1 MGVVYRAEDTL
12 LGRHVALKFLPDE
25 FIQDK
30 LALERFTREARASAA
45 LNHPNICTIHE
56 IGSHEGRPF
65 IVMELLEGQ
74 NLKHRIGGKPVPF
87 YDLLEL
93 AVQIADALDAAHS
106 KGIVHRDIKPAN
118 IFVTT
123 RNQVKILDFG
133 LAKLSPSLSAYAAEG
148 LSALPTAGVGGEPLT
163 SPGLALGTVNYMS
176 PEQARGEELDA
187 RTDLFSVGAV
197 LFEMATGQLAF
208 KGSTPPVVFSS
219 ILGGPV
225 PVALKLNPDL
235 PEPFVQLM
243 SKALERDRSLRY
255 QTASDL
261 RADLQRLKRDSQS
274 AVTAAVAR
282 AAVSSLGVL
291 PFENSRSDPDT
302 EYLCDGLTESII
314 YSLSQL
320 PQLRVM
326 ARSTMFRYKGKDVD
340 PQAVGRELNVQAVL
354 TGRAAQHGDAL
365 VIGTELVNA
374 ADGAQ
379 LWGERYNRKFS
390 EILEIQEEI
399 AREISSKL
407 RLRLTGEEQKK
418 LARRYT
424 ENTYAYQLYLKG
436 RYYWSQRT
444 GDGMKKALQSFQ
456 AAVEA
461 DPLYAMAYAGLAD
474 GFLLLGSF
482 SYLPPDIACQ
492 KARAVISKALE
503 IDDTLAEAHASSGFL
518 SFFFEWDWQKAETE
532 FRRCIELNPEY
543 ATGHEWY
550 GLSRMLLGKVDQ
562 ADAELKM
569 ALAEEPLS
577 LAVNWSLG
585 FNLHLTRRYQEAIAQ
600 YRKTMDLDPNFALPH
615 AYLGMVLVETGQLE
629 EAVAEIQTAVRLS
642 GSAGYY
648 VAFLGYALGR
658 AGKTEEALR
667 ILADLNERSKQ
678 QYVGPYSLGRIYAG
692 LNDNE
697 GMLDCLEKT
706 VAARSSDAV
715 WLRTDPTFDAV
726 RSEPRFLELMRR
738 IGFSK

>member
-1 MGVVYRAEDTL
+1 MGVVYRAEDTI

-25 FIQDK
+25 VSNDK
-30 LALERFTREARASAA
+30 LALERFTREARAAAA
-45 LNHPNICTIHE
+45 LNHPNICTIHQ

-65 IVMELLEGQ
+65 IAMEMLEGQ
-74 NLKHRIGGKPVPF
+74 TLKHRIGGKPLPF
-87 YDLLEL
+87 SDLLEL
-93 AVQIADALDAAHS
+93 AVQIADALDAAHL

-123 RNQVKILDFG
+123 RNQVKVLDFG
-133 LAKLSPSLSAYAAEG
+133 LAKLSPRLSAYAAEG
-148 LSALPTAGVGGEPLT
+148 LSAMPTAGASGEPLT

-176 PEQARGEELDA
+176 PEQARGEELDV
-187 RTDLFSVGAV
+187 RTDLFSFGAV

-208 KGSTPPVVFSS
+208 KGSTAPVVFSA

-225 PVALKLNPDL
+225 PLVLKLNPEL
-235 PEPFVQLM
+235 PELFLQILT
-243 SKALERDRSLRY
+243 KALERDRSLRY

-261 RADLQRLKRDSQS
+261 RADLQRLIRDSQS
-274 AVTAAVAR
+274 GVTADVAR
-282 AAVSSLGVL
+282 AVVSSLGVL

-302 EYLCDGLTESII
+302 EYLCDGIAESII
-314 YSLSQL
+314 HSLSQL

-326 ARSTMFRYKGKDVD
+326 ARSTMFRYKGKEID
-340 PQAVGRELNVQAVL
+340 PQAVGRDLNVQAVL

-365 VIGTELVNA
+365 IIGTELVNV
-374 ADGAQ
+374 ADGSQ
-379 LWGERYNRKFS
+379 LWGERYNRKFA

-399 AREISSKL
+399 AREISDKL
-407 RLRLTGEEQKK
+407 RLRLTGEEKKK
-418 LARRYT
+418 LVKRYT

-436 RYYWSQRT
+436 RYYWGQRT

-482 SYLPPDIACQ
+482 SHLPPEIACQ
-492 KARAVISKALE
+492 KAKGVVSKAME

-518 SFFFEWDWQKAETE
+518 SFFFEWDWQKADGE

-550 GLSRMLLGKVDQ
+550 GLSLLLMGKVEQ
-562 ADAELKM
+562 ADAELKK
-569 ALAEEPLS
+569 ALTADPLS
-577 LAVNWSLG
+577 LAVNWSWG
-585 FNLHLTRRYQEAIAQ
+585 FDLHLSRRYEEAIAQ
-600 YRKTMDLDPNFALPH
+600 YRKTIDLDPNFVLPH
-615 AYLGMVLVETGQLE
+615 AYLGMVLAEIGQLE
-629 EAVAEIQTAVRLS
+629 AAVSEIQTAVRLS

-648 VAFLGYALGR
+648 VAFLGYAYGR
-658 AGKTEEALR
+658 SGKTEEAMR
-667 ILADLNERSKQ
+667 ILGELKERSQQ

-692 LNDNE
+692 LNDKE

-706 VAARSSDAV
+706 VAARSSDSV
-715 WLRTDPTFDAV
+715 WLRMDPTFDAV
-726 RSEPRFLELMRR
+726 RSEPRFQELMRR
-738 IGFSK
+738 IGFPQ